1 MTGPLQ
7 SLRILDFTTL
17 LPGPFATMM
26 LADLGATVT
35 RVEAPHRPDMVR
47 LLPPFD
53 GDTAAWHSVL
63 NRNKRSVALDL
74 KHPQAGT
81 IVRRLV
87 EPGGHDIVMEQF
99 RPGVM
104 ERLGLDYESLRATN
118 PALIYCSLTGYGQT
132 GPDRDRAGHDINF
145 TARSGI
151 MSYSGRAAGGPP
163 PLGVQLGDIGGGA
176 FGALVGLLAAVI
188 HRQATGEGQA
198 VDISMHDM
206 LLAWQ
211 AHLASHVLVAGEMPQ
226 PESMPLNGGLA
237 YDYYET
243 SDGRYLAVG
252 SLEPKF
258 WAGFCAAIGRDDLA
272 AQDMT
277 GIWVGG
283 AAAKEAI
290 RETIAAPAA
299 GRMAGHLQ
307 RTGCLRRTGADAAGG
322 ARPTRR
328 LSPGR
333 WLSAVPRADGAAQPQ
348 IASPFRFSATAAAYR
363 HTGGAAGAQTAAVL
377 EGSGLHSRRDCRAG
391 RERAFSAA
399 RARRRAK

>member
-1 MTGPLQ
+1 MGPLR
-7 SLRILDFTTL
+7 SLHILDFTTL

-53 GDTAAWHSVL
+53 GDTSAWHSVL
-63 NRNKRSVALDL
+63 NRNKRSIVLDL
-74 KHPQAGT
+74 KQPAAVEV
-81 IVRRLV
+81 IRRLMN
-87 EPGGHDIVMEQF
+87 PGGHDIVIEQF

-104 ERLGLDYESLRATN
+104 GRLGLGYEALREIN

-145 TARSGI
+145 TALSGI
-151 MSYSGRAAGGPP
+151 MSYSGRTASGPP

-198 VDISMHDM
+198 IDISMHDM

-211 AHLASHVLVAGEMPQ
+211 AHLASHVLIGGETPQ

-243 SDGRYLAVG
+243 SDGRFLAVG

-272 AQDMT
+272 QQDTT
-277 GIWVGG
+277 GIWVG
-283 AAAKEAI
+283 ASAAKQAIGDAIAKRPLAEWQAIFGDLDVCVEPVLTLPEALK
-290 RETIAAPAA
+290 RPQTVARKMVVDVPLPD
-299 GRMAGHLQ
+299 GRLQ
-307 RTGCLRRTGADAAGG
+307 TQ
-322 ARPTRR
+322 
-328 LSPGR
+328 
-333 WLSAVPRADGAAQPQ
+333 V
-348 IASPFRFSATAAAYR
+348 ASPFRFSATTPGYR
-363 HTGGAAGAQTAAVL
+363 HTGSAAGAHTAAILAEAGYSDDDIAAL
-377 EGSGLHSRRDCRAG
+377 EAEGVFG
-391 RERAFSAA
+391 RPRQEMTP
-399 RARRRAK
+399 